1 MMFTLENFYQS
12 KQWIRFRDIL
22 IAERIDDS
30 GQIFCAK
37 CGEPIYKRYDIIA
50 HHIKPLTYE
59 NVNDFN
65 ISLNPDNVE
74 LIHFKCH
81 NKEHQRY
88 DGFRQY
94 VYLVYGAPCSGKTTY
109 VQQNAFDDDLIL
121 DLDCI
126 WESICKQDRYHKSNR
141 LKPVVFAIRDTI
153 LQQIKTRSGM
163 WRNAYIIGSYPLRSD
178 RDRLC
183 ELLRATPIYIEAS
196 KDECLARAQS
206 DEWKEF
212 VEDWFDSYT
221 A

>member
-1 MMFTLENFYQS
+1 MFTLENFYQS

-22 IAERIDDS
+22 IAERIDDN

-50 HHIKPLTYE
+50 HHIKPLTDE

-163 WRNAYIIGSYPLRSD
+163 WRNAYIIGGYPLRSD

-196 KDECLARAQS
+196 KDECLARAQN

>member
-1 MMFTLENFYQS
+1 MFTLENFYQS

-22 IAERIDDS
+22 IAERIDDN

-50 HHIKPLTYE
+50 HHIKPLTDE

-126 WESICKQDRYHKSNR
+126 WESICKQDRYHKPNR

-163 WRNAYIIGSYPLRSD
+163 WRNAYIIGGYPLRSD